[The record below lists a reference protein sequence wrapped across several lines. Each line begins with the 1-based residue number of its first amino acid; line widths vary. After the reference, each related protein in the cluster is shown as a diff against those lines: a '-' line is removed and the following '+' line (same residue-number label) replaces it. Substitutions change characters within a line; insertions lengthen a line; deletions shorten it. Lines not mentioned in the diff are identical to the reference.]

1 MRAHAESVNLQFE
14 RPLDEVTITNLI
26 CLYVVVAEKL
36 HTFSFE
42 KQRMLLYSK
51 SSTSGSQLIY
61 SIFKN
66 I

>member
-36 HTFSFE
+36 HAFSFE

>member
-14 RPLDEVTITNLI
+14 RPLDEVIITNLI
-26 CLYVVVAEKL
+26 CLYVVAEKL
-36 HTFSFE
+36 HTYSFK

-51 SSTSGSQLIY
+51 SSTPGSQLIY